1 MLVPSLQ
8 QDLQSLLIQQR
19 HGPVC
24 VRGLEK
30 MCVCVCGVVCGWVG
44 GCVCTKDYV
53 CVRELEKVCVWVRL
67 CVCVCVCVCVVCGV
81 CAYTMYVCVWVCLN
95 QLLLI
100 LTDQSVQHS
109 NGLSLLL
116 GNGRV
121 RHTPSGTLQ

>member
-1 MLVPSLQ
+1 MYERL
-8 QDLQSLLIQQR
+8 
-19 HGPVC
+19 
-24 VRGLEK
+24 
-30 MCVCVCGVVCGWVG
+30 CVCEGVRKGVCMGEAV
-44 GCVCTKDYV
+44 
-53 CVRELEKVCVWVRL
+53 